1 LQTASEFLK
10 GEPSLIV
17 TSQLWQR
24 LLARLK
30 FNPHRGGQRR
40 SAWLPYISFFCIGL
54 LLVVGCGRPPSNPTA
69 SSPAAGSNDRLV
81 IGVKASRVST
91 LDPADAYSTVSGNLL
106 YNLGDRLYT
115 YESGTN
121 KLKPQLATALPT
133 VSDDRLLYTIPL
145 RKDVVFHDG
154 TPFNAKAMEFSLQ
167 RFIKNEGGPSAL
179 LGNVVQTT
187 GDKGQSYGITATGD
201 YELTIE
207 LKQPFAAFSDLL
219 AFSGMVAVSPTA
231 YKDAVGKD
239 AAGNGK
245 FKPTEFV
252 GTGPYKL
259 EKFENDT
266 IQLTTFDKYWGE
278 KPQNKGVIL
287 QFYPS
292 GANLFN
298 AFRTGT
304 VDMTYQSLDP
314 VQIEALEKQA
324 KDEKSWQVF
333 AGSGNGITYLTLNTK
348 TPEFKNPKVRQAFAA
363 MIDRDL
369 LNQRVFRGQVEPLY
383 TLIPNIFDV
392 SQPVLKQTKTPDQV
406 KALLKEA
413 GYSESKPLNLAF
425 WHRSNVSSDVA
436 AASTIKAAIERD
448 YGTLV
453 KVEPKSIESTTAYD
467 NLDKGTYPIFM
478 LDWSGDFYDPDNY
491 IEPFLACEKGSV
503 AQGCTEGE
511 TKNQGSFFYSD
522 RANQLIQQSRQETD
536 PAKRKKLFED
546 LQTIVAEEVPFIPL
560 WQNKDYVFAQTNLQG
575 VRLESTQQFS
585 FASLT
590 KS

>member
-1 LQTASEFLK
+1 
-10 GEPSLIV
+10 
-17 TSQLWQR
+17 
-24 LLARLK
+24 
-30 FNPHRGGQRR
+30 
-40 SAWLPYISFFCIGL
+40 
-54 LLVVGCGRPPSNPTA
+54 
-69 SSPAAGSNDRLV
+69 
-81 IGVKASRVST
+81 
-91 LDPADAYSTVSGNLL
+91 
-106 YNLGDRLYT
+106 
-115 YESGTN
+115 
-121 KLKPQLATALPT
+121 
-133 VSDDRLLYTIPL
+133 
-145 RKDVVFHDG
+145 
-154 TPFNAKAMEFSLQ
+154 
-167 RFIKNEGGPSAL
+167 
-179 LGNVVQTT
+179 
-187 GDKGQSYGITATGD
+187 
-201 YELTIE
+201 
-207 LKQPFAAFSDLL
+207 
-219 AFSGMVAVSPTA
+219 
-231 YKDAVGKD
+231 VGKD
-239 AAGNGK
+239 ATGNGK

-259 EKFENDT
+259 DQFANDT
-266 IQLTTFDKYWGE
+266 IQLTAFDKYWGE
-278 KPQNKGVIL
+278 KPKNEGVIL

-304 VDMTYQSLDP
+304 VNMTYQSLDP

-324 KDEKSWQVF
+324 KEENSWQVV

-369 LNQRVFRGQVEPLY
+369 LNQRVFRNQVEPLY

-392 SQPVLKQTKTPDQV
+392 SQPVLKQQKTPDQV

-413 GYSESKPLNLAF
+413 GYSEQKPLTLLF

-436 AASTIKAAIERD
+436 AASKIKESIEQN
-448 YGTLV
+448 YSTLV
-453 KVEPKSIESTTAYD
+453 KVDLKSIESTAAYD

-491 IEPFLACEKGSV
+491 IEPFLSCEKGSV

-522 RANQLIQQSRQETD
+522 RANQLIQQARQEID

-546 LQTIVAEEVPFIPL
+546 LQKILADEVPFIPL
-560 WQNKDYVFAQTNLQG
+560 WQNKDYIFAQTNLQG

-585 FASLT
+585 FASLA